1 MRRLEQKQ
9 RSKAEKR
16 IREIGQHVRAQRQ
29 ALGWSQAA
37 LAERADW
44 SRSRLIDLENGKP
57 IKGVS
62 FGKLLDLLGSLGLD
76 VVLAGQ
82 SQLHSLHKHEASEL
96 DAHRHN
102 AIRVNGRTQLRMP
115 ALK

>member
-1 MRRLEQKQ
+1 MRHLQPKQKSQ
-9 RSKAEKR
+9 AEKR
-16 IREIGQHVRAQRQ
+16 IREIGLHVRAQRQ

-44 SRSRLIDLENGKP
+44 SRSRLIELENGKP

-62 FGKLLDLLGSLGLD
+62 FGKLLDLLGILGLD

-82 SQLHSLHKHEASEL
+82 SQVHAPHGPDEL
-96 DAHRHN
+96 AAHRRN
-102 AIRVNGRTQLRMP
+102 AIRVSGHTQLHLP

>member
-9 RSKAEKR
+9 KSQAEKR

-44 SRSRLIDLENGKP
+44 SRSRLIELENGKP

-62 FGKLLDLLGSLGLD
+62 FGKLLDLLGILGFDL
-76 VVLAGQ
+76 VLGNPT
-82 SQLHSLHKHEASEL
+82 SHSADEFAS
-96 DAHRHN
+96 HRRN
-102 AIRVNGRTQLRMP
+102 AIRVNARTQLRLP